1 MERIDRVD
9 PAEDAALKRLLFAI
23 ALSLLMHAVVVAA
36 GGNQLRDSSVT
47 ALHDQFP
54 SPPVTA
60 LSVSLQNGTTPPG
73 FRSWIP
79 VSVSHLPGVFVGAE
93 VLDARY
99 YPIEDL
105 DVLPVPREPIRMP
118 NATPASGVLRLL
130 TRIDA
135 SGRVTGVSV
144 FDSGANEAEITAA
157 INAMRGSAFFAARKH
172 GRPVRSEVVI
182 ELVAVA
188 GT

>member
-36 GGNQLRDSSVT
+36 GGNWLDTGST
-47 ALHDQFP
+47 ALHDQLP
-54 SPPVTA
+54 SPPVAA

-79 VSVSHLPGVFVGAE
+79 VSVSPLPGVFVGAE

-99 YPIEDL
+99 YSIEDL